1 MTDHATSEDPAS
13 NGGASEAKPKPGP
26 EGPAPTHGE
35 ASGIHAGGLHFSRE
49 LAELDAQALRRRRRV
64 VASPCA
70 PQMTVDGAPLIAFCS
85 NDYLGLAGDPALA
98 AAAQEG
104 ARLYGLGAG
113 ASPLVSGHMTP
124 HAALEKRLAA
134 FTGFARALLFSTG
147 YLANL
152 GAVPA
157 LAGRGDAIFSDRL
170 NHASLIDAA
179 RLSRAELNIYPH
191 GNLSALA
198 AALAASRARRKLILS
213 DAVFSMDGDQA
224 PLPALLQLAE
234 RHQAWLLVDD
244 AHGFGLLGPQGR
256 GSATHCG
263 LSSPRLVVM
272 GTLGKAAG
280 GAGAFVAGSEETI
293 EWILQ
298 KARSYIFSTAEPP
311 LIAHALLTA
320 LDLIEQG
327 DARRAALAA
336 RIAQLRESLR
346 PRRWMLLPS
355 QTAIQPLVIG
365 DNAETLAVSAKLQ
378 ARGLWVPGIRPPTV
392 PAGTARLRIALSAA
406 HTEEQVARLVQALTE
421 LEQ

>member
-1 MTDHATSEDPAS
+1 MTD
-13 NGGASEAKPKPGP
+13 
-26 EGPAPTHGE
+26 
-35 ASGIHAGGLHFSRE
+35 FSRP
-49 LAELDAQALRRRRRV
+49 LAALDAQALRRRRRLV
-64 VASPCA
+64 SSPCA

-85 NDYLGLAGDPALA
+85 NDYLGLASDPALI

-113 ASPLVSGHMTP
+113 ASPLVSGHMAP

-179 RLSRAELNIYPH
+179 RLARAELNIYPH
-191 GNLSALA
+191 CDLSALA
-198 AALAASRARRKLILS
+198 AALAASRAKHKLIIT
-213 DAVFSMDGDQA
+213 DAVFSMDGDMA
-224 PLPALLQLAE
+224 PLPEILALAE
-234 RHQAWLLVDD
+234 RHKAWLLVDD

-256 GSATHCG
+256 GTAAHYG
-263 LSSPRLVVM
+263 LDSPHLVVM

-280 GAGAFVAGSEETI
+280 GAGAFVAGPEEAI

-311 LIAHALLTA
+311 LIAHALLSA

-327 DARRAALAA
+327 DARRAALTA
-336 RIAQLRESLR
+336 RITQLRASLH
-346 PRRWMLLPS
+346 PRRWTLLPS
-355 QTAIQPLVIG
+355 HTAIQPLVIG
-365 DNAETLAVSAKLQ
+365 DNAETLALAARLET
-378 ARGLWVPGIRPPTV
+378 RGLWVPGIRPPTV

-406 HTEEQVARLVQALTE
+406 HTEEQVARLVQVLAE